1 MANGYLDVQAGFTKS
16 DVLDEENGVAGADKP
31 RVKTHNVKSQ
41 DGKEAFHVWVIYNPI
56 SKVSLLEKSM
66 NEAMFTQGLG
76 VKEKAFIRVASTTS
90 TPAPLVIANTYLY
103 EGVSATPMEEELIH
117 IATTLAQFQR
127 ECIEEAIGHRFK
139 VTYHCNT
146 VHTVLASLND
156 ARYGAH
162 SDCSKLLCSGEDE
175 HCHVTQ
181 DLWLPK
187 RHEMQTA
194 TLVISNA
201 TDTYSTDLV

>member
-1 MANGYLDVQAGFTKS
+1 
-16 DVLDEENGVAGADKP
+16 
-31 RVKTHNVKSQ
+31 
-41 DGKEAFHVWVIYNPI
+41 
-56 SKVSLLEKSM
+56 
-66 NEAMFTQGLG
+66 
-76 VKEKAFIRVASTTS
+76 
-90 TPAPLVIANTYLY
+90 
-103 EGVSATPMEEELIH
+103 MEEELIH

-127 ECIEEAIGHRFK
+127 ECIEEAIGHQFK

-162 SDCSKLLCSGEDE
+162 SDCSKLLRSGEDE

-187 RHEMQTA
+187 RHECKQ
-194 TLVISNA
+194 L
-201 TDTYSTDLV
+201 LW